1 MNQDPTPEQMM
12 AMGFGGLF
20 CCVVFGAAFI
30 AVLVWMMRQKSAPA
44 PAQQQYTPPPP
55 PGSGGTVPVPNTVI
69 TQPGAE
75 FHLSVVALA
84 FDGYFRGQV
93 EQLINTAGQS
103 TDPVGMRVELVQR
116 VARALL
122 GVQPQWRH
130 FGYGE
135 KDLIDLA
142 GAQQSFNAASADFRA
157 RSARP
162 EDGGALVV
170 LTLILCTRGRRLGV
184 DRLDTRQQV
193 FDLLQDRVK
202 VDGTSLLGAE
212 LLWSPA
218 TGGLTEFAVKE
229 RFPEMHALI

>member
-1 MNQDPTPEQMM
+1 MNESQATPEQLM

-20 CCVVFGAAFI
+20 CCVVFGAAFV
-30 AVLVWMMRQKSAPA
+30 AVLVWMLRQKKPTAVAPVVQQQHHGSAP
-44 PAQQQYTPPPP
+44 
-55 PGSGGTVPVPNTVI
+55 PVPNTVI

-75 FHLSVVALA
+75 FHLSVTAVA

-93 EQLINTAGQS
+93 EQLINAPAQS

-135 KDLIDLA
+135 KDLIDLP
-142 GAQQSFNAASADFRA
+142 GAQQSFNAASADFRS
-157 RSARP
+157 RSSRA
-162 EDGGALVV
+162 EDGGALTV

-193 FDLLQDRVK
+193 HDLLQDRVK

-212 LLWSPA
+212 LLWAPA